1 MDTPAVT
8 EERENRY
15 LLDTHTWIWW
25 HIAPEKLPL
34 WVKEFISEPPGNPQ
48 SEIRPLLL
56 SSISV
61 WEFCKLVQKGRLILS
76 VDSRQWIE
84 KAIRMTG
91 LFLVP
96 LSPDI
101 AYYSSTLPEGCP
113 SDPADQIIAATARTF
128 NAAVITKD
136 EQLLRY
142 SHVKTAWERDD
153 CSGS

>member
-1 MDTPAVT
+1 METPVVNVKQ
-8 EERENRY
+8 EKVY

-34 WVKEFISEPPGNPQ
+34 WVKNFISEPPVHSP
-48 SEIRPLLL
+48 SKISPLLL

-84 KAIRMTG
+84 RAIHMTG
-91 LFLVP
+91 LFLIP

-101 AYYSSTLPEGCP
+101 SYYSSTLPEGCP
-113 SDPADQIIAATARTF
+113 PDPADQIIAATARTF
-128 NAAVITKD
+128 NATLITRD

-142 SHVKTAWERDD
+142 PHVKTAWKQD
-153 CSGS
+153 G